1 MPRRHDFKNN
11 MNRTTIDFG
20 IDLGTT
26 NSAVAVLKGVSTE
39 IIKNNLQQDITPS
52 AVHFPKNGQLL
63 VGFYA
68 KEKMKTPRL
77 DDTATEF
84 KRRMG
89 SDFIY
94 TFDSSGQKRSPE
106 ELSAEILKRLKT
118 DVQEKTGEAIE
129 AAVITV
135 PAAFKLEQCDA
146 TKKAA
151 QLAGF
156 KESPLLLEPTAAALA
171 FGFQAESKK
180 AHWLVFDFGGGTFD
194 ATIIKTEEGT
204 IHVVNHGGDNFL
216 GGSDID
222 KALVSKIIAPRLI
235 EQYGLEEF
243 DWSQAGKG
251 GRWRQAFARLK
262 WAAEQAKIE
271 LSSPKVKASLDPD
284 TVSSLKDESNGEMV
298 VEEFEMDITRA
309 DLVRVAEP
317 FILRATEIAK
327 RALKDAGIPGSAIEK
342 IILVGGPT
350 VAPYFRQMLEES
362 LRIPLDYSVDPFTVV
377 ARGAAK
383 FAGTQRLTARASK
396 PVAAG
401 EYTIDLKHKPVGIE
415 SAPPVVG
422 RVSGATTKDFTGFTL
437 EIVNI
442 KTQWRSGKIT
452 LDSDG
457 VFEATLYADKG
468 EKNTFAIEL
477 YDSSARKQKVN
488 PDTLTYTI
496 DMVVDEQPVIHSI
509 GISLANNEYAKFFK
523 KGSGLPQRKTWP
535 TAFRTV
541 KPLKQG
547 QSGELIWI
555 PIIEGENEL
564 ADRNRCIKRFAIE
577 ANNIRRDLPAGSE
590 VEITMKYDENRTI
603 WVEAY
608 VPILD
613 DQFNFKF
620 DAAGRKSADPDFLE
634 ADFEAELKRLR
645 EAKAKVA
652 GSGAETADRLVKEV
666 ETLPLLEQMEET
678 RAVIKGDPDAAAKFE
693 GQLLEIKPKLDEAV
707 NALEWPA
714 LIIDAKE
721 WLEYLQRVVDQHG
734 SEQQRQKAED
744 YSGEVEEIIRKHEP
758 NRLRKKIEQIVR
770 LYHEIVMSQPG
781 WWVNQLQLMEKKQ
794 EKMSDQAKATRLL
807 GQGRDCLAKNNGAG
821 LQNIVRQLWDLL
833 PEETVAEAKRGFGG
847 DLIF

>member
-1 MPRRHDFKNN
+1 M
-11 MNRTTIDFG
+11 
-20 IDLGTT
+20 
-26 NSAVAVLKGVSTE
+26 
-39 IIKNNLQQDITPS
+39 
-52 AVHFPKNGQLL
+52 
-63 VGFYA
+63 
-68 KEKMKTPRL
+68 
-77 DDTATEF
+77 
-84 KRRMG
+84 
-89 SDFIY
+89 
-94 TFDSSGQKRSPE
+94 
-106 ELSAEILKRLKT
+106 
-118 DVQEKTGEAIE
+118 
-129 AAVITV
+129 
-135 PAAFKLEQCDA
+135 
-146 TKKAA
+146 
-151 QLAGF
+151 
-156 KESPLLLEPTAAALA
+156 
-171 FGFQAESKK
+171 
-180 AHWLVFDFGGGTFD
+180 FDFGGGTFD

-222 KALVSKIIAPRLI
+222 KALVSKIIAPSLI

-284 TVSSLKDESNGEMV
+284 TVSSLKDESNGKMV

-309 DLVRVAEP
+309 DLIRVAEP

-342 IILVGGPT
+342 VILVGGPT

-422 RVSGATTKDFTGFTL
+422 KVSGAATKDFTGFTL
-437 EIVNI
+437 EIVNT
-442 KTQWRSGKIT
+442 KTQWRSGKIA
-452 LDSDG
+452 LAADG

-477 YDSSARKQKVN
+477 YDSNARKQKVN
-488 PDTLTYTI
+488 PDTLSYTI

-509 GISLANNEYAKFFK
+509 GIALANNEYAKFFK

-535 TAFRTV
+535 TAFRTA

-547 QSGELIWI
+547 QPGELIWI

-564 ADRNRCIKRFAIE
+564 ADRNRLIGRFAIE

-590 VEITMKYDENRTI
+590 VDITMKYDENRTI
-603 WVEAY
+603 WVAAY

-613 DQFNFKF
+613 DEFNFKIDTTGEKMLTRIF
-620 DAAGRKSADPDFLE
+620 WKRISRPNWNACAKPKLKLPVQGQKPLIDLLRKSRHCHCWNRWR
-634 ADFEAELKRLR
+634 K
-645 EAKAKVA
+645 
-652 GSGAETADRLVKEV
+652 S
-666 ETLPLLEQMEET
+666 

-693 GQLLEIKPKLDEAV
+693 GQLLELKPKLDEAV

-714 LIIDAKE
+714 LII
-721 WLEYLQRVVDQHG
+721 
-734 SEQQRQKAED
+734 
-744 YSGEVEEIIRKHEP
+744 
-758 NRLRKKIEQIVR
+758 
-770 LYHEIVMSQPG
+770 
-781 WWVNQLQLMEKKQ
+781 
-794 EKMSDQAKATRLL
+794 
-807 GQGRDCLAKNNGAG
+807 
-821 LQNIVRQLWDLL
+821 
-833 PEETVAEAKRGFGG
+833 RG
-847 DLIF
+847 